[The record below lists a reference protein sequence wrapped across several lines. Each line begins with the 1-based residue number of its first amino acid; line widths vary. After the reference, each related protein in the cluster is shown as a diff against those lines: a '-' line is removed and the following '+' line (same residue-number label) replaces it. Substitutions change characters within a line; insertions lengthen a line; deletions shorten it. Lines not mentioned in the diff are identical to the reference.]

1 MMVDMFM
8 DTLICG
14 FQIIFNI
21 TKVNEYFVGILNS
34 WIALP
39 TKNTKFKCPTSKNDF
54 TVLPLGIKF
63 LGQTKHTKGLVHNY
77 CNLLFKIR
85 YFITSISGREG

>member
-1 MMVDMFM
+1 MVDMFM

-39 TKNTKFKCPTSKNDF
+39 TKNTKLNVQRVKMISTAPWRKFFWPDKAYQG
-54 TVLPLGIKF
+54 LGA
-63 LGQTKHTKGLVHNY
+63 
-77 CNLLFKIR
+77 
-85 YFITSISGREG
+85 